1 MIILI
6 SFLGHTRVELEILP
20 PPPRNS
26 NGSNGGGSNNG
37 GRSGGGPPAA
47 MADVAM
53 GGVEGRLVFALPDE
67 NRFSLCD
74 YPMHLPIELLGVDAF
89 LTVRVGVR
97 PSRYAFLIV
106 FTF

>member
-1 MIILI
+1 M
-6 SFLGHTRVELEILP
+6 EILP

-26 NGSNGGGSNNG
+26 NGSNGGGGSNNG
-37 GRSGGGPPAA
+37 GRSGGGGPAA
-47 MADVAM
+47 ADAAT

-89 LTVRVGVR
+89 LTV
-97 PSRYAFLIV
+97 SE
-106 FTF
+106 

>member
-1 MIILI
+1 M
-6 SFLGHTRVELEILP
+6 EILP

-26 NGSNGGGSNNG
+26 NGSNGSGGNGGGNSG
-37 GRSGGGPPAA
+37 GRSGGGGPPS
-47 MADVAM
+47 ADVA

-89 LTVRVGVR
+89 LTVRAMHFWNL
-97 PSRYAFLIV
+97 S
-106 FTF
+106 

>member
-1 MIILI
+1 
-6 SFLGHTRVELEILP
+6 
-20 PPPRNS
+20 
-26 NGSNGGGSNNG
+26 
-37 GRSGGGPPAA
+37 
-47 MADVAM
+47 MADVAAT

-97 PSRYAFLIV
+97 PSRYAFPIV